1 MEAHLEPDQRVG
13 KPPDAAAL
21 ASVLLEAFATYREWA
36 PKGWKP
42 HGTPGELEAQLIF
55 ERLGLP
61 GYWCRIAETADEAV
75 GYIVLRPATT
85 YGDAP
90 EPIPGL
96 GHIWHLFVRPA
107 WWGRGV
113 ATSLLEEAMNEARRR
128 EYTAARLWTP
138 RENSRARAFYEREGW
153 RTTDATHYSDSLDL
167 ELVEY
172 RCSLEP

>member
-1 MEAHLEPDQRVG
+1 MDAHPGPDQRVG
-13 KPPDAAAL
+13 RPPDAAAL

-36 PKGWKP
+36 PDGWKP

-61 GYWCRIAETADEAV
+61 GYWCRLAEVDGEAV
-75 GYIVLRPATT
+75 GYVVLRQSLTDGEPR
-85 YGDAP
+85 

-113 ATSLLEEAMNEARRR
+113 ATSLLESAMAEARRR

-138 RENSRARAFYEREGW
+138 RENARARGFYEREGW
-153 RTTDATHYSDSLDL
+153 RASGAESFSDSLDL
-167 ELVEY
+167 DLVEY
-172 RCSLEP
+172 RRTLEP